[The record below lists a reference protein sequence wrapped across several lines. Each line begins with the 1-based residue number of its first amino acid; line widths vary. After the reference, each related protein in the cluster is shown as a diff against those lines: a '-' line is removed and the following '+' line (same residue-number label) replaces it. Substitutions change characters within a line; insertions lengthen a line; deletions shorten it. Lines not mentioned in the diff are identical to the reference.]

1 MATPDLDARLLVC
14 AACGIDHGG
23 LIRDPDV
30 PLGAAA
36 AALRAFAARRLLRE
50 PVSRILG
57 AREFWGLPLAID
69 RSVLDPRADTEVLVR
84 AVLDG
89 LGGRRGAA
97 LGVLD
102 LGTGSGAI
110 LCALL
115 HELPGACGLGVDRS
129 LPACRAARRNLQRLD
144 LGKRARVVCGC
155 WGDALA
161 APFDVVV
168 ANPPYIRSG
177 DIAGLEPDVRDH
189 DPVAALDGGLDG
201 LDAYRAIV
209 PRLRALLAPGGL
221 AALECGWDQGGAVAG
236 MMETTGLTGVAI
248 HLDLAGHSR
257 VVTGSVAGD
266 ADRA

>member
-1 MATPDLDARLLVC
+1 MATSDLDARLLVC

-36 AALRAFAARRLLRE
+36 AALRAGAVRRLAHE

-69 RSVLDPRADTEVLVR
+69 RSVLDPRADTEALVE
-84 AVLDG
+84 AVIDA
-89 LGGRRGAA
+89 LGARRGAA
-97 LGVLD
+97 LTLLD

-115 HELPGACGLGVDRS
+115 HGLPGALGLGIDRS
-129 LPACRAARRNLQRLD
+129 LAACRMARRNLAH
-144 LGKRARVVCGC
+144 LGLGARACMVCAC

-161 APFDVVV
+161 SAFDVVV
-168 ANPPYIRSG
+168 ANPPYVRS
-177 DIAGLEPDVRDH
+177 DAIAGLAPDVRDH
-189 DPVAALDGGLDG
+189 DPAAALDGGLDG

-209 PRLRALLAPGGL
+209 PRLASLLAPGGL
-221 AALECGWDQGGAVAG
+221 AALECGWDQGAAVAG
-236 MMETTGLTGVAI
+236 MMRGAGLVDVAI
-248 HLDLAGHSR
+248 RADLAGHGR
-257 VVTGSVAGD
+257 VISGSAPG
-266 ADRA
+266 AA